1 MDAHNQKHWHALKLA
16 EIAQHWDTDLQ
27 QGHLPSEVPQLLER
41 AGPNK
46 LAEKPPP
53 TTLRRLID
61 QVADATVLALIAA
74 AAAAAIIG
82 FVQDIGLTFLEAYGD
97 SVAIMVIVVLNA
109 LLGLVQEKKAERALD
124 ALKQMTS
131 PQATVIRGG
140 EAVQIDAAQVV
151 PGDVLQLNAGDK
163 VPADA
168 RILSAANLELT
179 ESALTGESYPVGK
192 EVDAD
197 VTDNTA
203 LAERLNMVFM
213 GTEVSRGR
221 GRAVVVNTGMYTEL
235 GQIAGMLARMEDQ
248 ETPLRTYLNR
258 FGKQIVIACVLISAV
273 VFAAGLIQGMQT
285 VRELFLTAVSLA
297 VAAIPE
303 GLPAITTIVLAL
315 GTQRMAKRNALIKRL
330 SAVEGLGSAQVICT
344 DKTGTLT
351 QNMMTVR
358 RLHVDGETFALGGPA
373 RAAKG
378 DFSCQG
384 EELDPLSHPGLAR
397 LLSLAAWAPEVQ
409 ISEKAGELDV
419 VGNPTDVALAVAAR
433 KAGAPA
439 MDTSKIEVD
448 LPFSSARKMACL
460 VIRDAEGELAANVR
474 GAPELLLDRC
484 NSYWS
489 QAGPR
494 PLDDEARERFRS
506 LAVKWGGEAMRV
518 VALASRRGPVAD
530 VNDWEKDLTLVGLV
544 AIVDPPRQEVKAAI
558 RQARAAGIETVMITG
573 DHPATA
579 KAIADQLDLCG
590 PDRLILTGPELDM
603 LDQQQL
609 KSRVDRIGIVARAT
623 PLHKLR
629 MVEALK
635 EQGKVCAMTG
645 DGVNDAP
652 AVKAASIG
660 VAMGKSGTEVTKE
673 AADLVLADDN
683 YATIVAAVEEGRAI
697 FANIRKFILFLLSS
711 NAGIVFVVFV
721 AGLLG
726 WAPPLVPIQILW
738 INLVTNGLPA
748 LALGVEKPEPNLMLQ
763 PPRDPRVPILTRR
776 EYWSMFWVGAL
787 MSAASL
793 GVFAMLVDDPTNPLS
808 PNLRLGQTAA
818 FAVLSFS
825 PMFHAFNC
833 RSATASNFK
842 LGWTS
847 NRSLWGAVVI
857 GICLMALAIYVPVM
871 RPVFRTEVLDAKV
884 LGIVALLSSLPLIV
898 GEVFKLLG
906 AKARG

>member
-1 MDAHNQKHWHALKLA
+1 LDAPSQKHWHVLKLA
-16 EIAQHWDTDLQ
+16 DIAQHWDTDLSAGHQ
-27 QGHLPSEVPQLLER
+27 QDDVPRLLET
-41 AGPNK
+41 AGANK

-53 TTLRRLID
+53 STLRRLID

-82 FVQDIGLTFLEAYGD
+82 YVQDVGLTFLEAYGD

-109 LLGLVQEKKAERALD
+109 LLGLAQEKKAERALE
-124 ALKQMTS
+124 ALKKMTS
-131 PQATVIRGG
+131 PRATVIRAG
-140 EAVQIDAAQVV
+140 EAMQIDAAEVV

-168 RILSAANLELT
+168 RLISASNLELT
-179 ESALTGESYPVGK
+179 ESALTGESFPVGK
-192 EVDAD
+192 EVDVELVD
-197 VTDNTA
+197 DTA

-221 GRAVVVNTGMYTEL
+221 ARAVVVNTGMYTEL

-248 ETPLRTYLNR
+248 ETPLRRYLNR

-273 VFAAGLIQGMQT
+273 VFVAGMIQGMQT
-285 VRELFLTAVSLA
+285 IRELFLTAVSLA

-315 GTQRMAKRNALIKRL
+315 GTQRMARRSALIKRL

-358 RLHVDGETFALGGPA
+358 RLHVDGETFKLGGPGLA
-373 RAAKG
+373 SKG
-378 DFSCQG
+378 DFSRQG
-384 EELDPLSHPGLAR
+384 EDLDPLSEPGLAR
-397 LLSLAAWAPEVQ
+397 LLTLAAWAPEIQ
-409 ISEKAGELDV
+409 ISEKNGELEV
-419 VGNPTDVALAVAAR
+419 VGNPTDLALAVAAK

-439 MDTSKIEVD
+439 MDASKIEVD

-460 VIRDAEGELAANVR
+460 VIRDAEGELDANVR
-474 GAPELLLDRC
+474 GAPEMLLDRC
-484 NSYWS
+484 TTYWTKN
-489 QAGPR
+489 GPHT
-494 PLDDEARERFRS
+494 LDDAARDRFKS
-506 LAVKWGGEAMRV
+506 LAIEWGGDAMRV

-530 VNDWEKDLTLVGLV
+530 SSEWEKDLTLVGLV

-558 RQARAAGIETVMITG
+558 EQAQAAGIKTVMITG

-579 KAIADQLDLCG
+579 KAIADQLGLCSDEDLV
-590 PDRLILTGPELDM
+590 LTGPELDM

-635 EQGKVCAMTG
+635 EQGRICAMTG

-721 AGLLG
+721 AGLMG

-748 LALGVEKPEPNLMLQ
+748 LALGVEDPEPNLMSQ
-763 PPRDPRVPILTRR
+763 APRDPRVPILTRR

-793 GVFAMLVDDPTNPLS
+793 GVFAMLVDDPSNPLS

-833 RSATASNFK
+833 RSAKASNFK
-842 LGWTS
+842 LGWLS
-847 NRSLWGAVVI
+847 NRSLWGAVFI

-871 RPVFRTEVLDAKV
+871 RPVFRTEVLDAKI
-884 LGIVALLSSLPLIV
+884 LGIVAILSSLPLIV
-898 GEVFKLLG
+898 GEVFKLIG
-906 AKARG
+906 AKAKS